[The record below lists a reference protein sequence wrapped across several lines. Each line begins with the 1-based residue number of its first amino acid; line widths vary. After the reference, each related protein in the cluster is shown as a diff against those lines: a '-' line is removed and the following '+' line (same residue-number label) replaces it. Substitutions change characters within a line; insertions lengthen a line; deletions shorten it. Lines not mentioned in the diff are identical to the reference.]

1 MLPFVEENSRGKK
14 SILCTLAI
22 IILTAFCFL
31 TNITAMYTCLYYI
44 YDVGVGEQAYYA
56 THSSKKGCVYSRLF
70 TTILVVCNMR
80 YEGSLIADL

>member
-1 MLPFVEENSRGKK
+1 
-14 SILCTLAI
+14 
-22 IILTAFCFL
+22 
-31 TNITAMYTCLYYI
+31 MYTCIYYI

-70 TTILVVCNMR
+70 TTILVVCNMH